1 MECSRSE
8 LACNYQYSYNAGLL
22 QQNSI
27 YYKTDEEV
35 EWLRASNLLVSRTL
49 ALVGELLKPG
59 VTGKFIDQQAERFI
73 RDHGGV
79 PSFKGYDGFPATLC
93 VSANEAVVH
102 GIPGNAPFRDGDIV
116 SVDCGVYMNGFHGD
130 SAYTFAIG
138 EVSDKV
144 MKLLEVT
151 RQSLYLGIEK
161 AVAGNR
167 IGDIGQAIQ
176 DYTERK
182 HGYGVVRELVG
193 HGVGKALHEKPE
205 VPNYGKR
212 GRGVLMKEGLVIAIE
227 PMINMGTKRISQMD
241 DGWTIV
247 TRDGKPSAHFEHSV
261 VVRKHQADLL
271 SDHSFVEN
279 SVKNNPNLR
288 EI

>member
-1 MECSRSE
+1 M
-8 LACNYQYSYNAGLL
+8 AQHT
-22 QQNSI
+22 I

-35 EWLRASNLLVSRTL
+35 EYLRASNLLVSKTL

-59 VTGKFIDQQAERFI
+59 INGKYIDQQAELFI
-73 RDHGGV
+73 RDNGGV

-93 VSANEAVVH
+93 VSVNEAVVH
-102 GIPGNAPFRDGDIV
+102 GIPGDTEFRDGDIV

-138 EVSDKV
+138 NVSDEI

-151 RQSLYLGIEK
+151 RDSLYLGIGQ

-167 IGDIGQAIQ
+167 TGDIGNAIQ
-176 DYTERK
+176 EYTERQ

-193 HGVGKALHEKPE
+193 HGVGRSLHEKPE
-205 VPNYGKR
+205 VANYGKK
-212 GRGVLMKEGLVIAIE
+212 GKGVLLKEGLTIAIE
-227 PMINMGTKRISQMD
+227 PMVNLGTRRISQLN
-241 DGWTIV
+241 DGWTII
-247 TRDGKPSAHFEHSV
+247 TRDRKASAHFEHSV
-261 VVRKHQADLL
+261 VVRKHRADLL

-279 SVKNNPNLR
+279 SVKNNSELK
-288 EI
+288 EINKNS